1 MAGKNVVDIAQAV
14 KLAAKYIASP
24 GAVFDA
30 LEPVL
35 KDGRIMLGEA
45 ADLADQGRLKFAT
58 VVRAQQAETRVNEA
72 IKTGRLLGK
81 NRAIGLKLAL
91 CFSDAFA
98 TLVEAGK
105 PVVDLRTLGHAGA
118 GEDQPVTAQQ
128 EMMTEVNAYVKEHN
142 CSAAV
147 ALSEVTKKNPGL
159 WTRYNAE
166 IVVVSGPGA
175 EEEE

>member
-1 MAGKNVVDIAQAV
+1 
-14 KLAAKYIASP
+14 
-24 GAVFDA
+24 
-30 LEPVL
+30 
-35 KDGRIMLGEA
+35 
-45 ADLADQGRLKFAT
+45 
-58 VVRAQQAETRVNEA
+58 VNEA